1 MGKKLKACRHVIA
14 TLCLFWLAF
23 MLLGIIFTTFE
34 PLPLLKNSITLTGFI
49 AFVVSAFFF
58 HRHRFTVIYVFGHE
72 LTHWATA
79 KLFFKKTGRI
89 RVGRLSGSTEI
100 YNTNISITL
109 APYIIPFYL
118 MVVVGVFGISQLFV
132 YPSPL
137 WAAYMV
143 SALVGVTYAYHIMLN
158 IFALRQAQSDLE
170 LYGRV
175 FSLAFILAGNAL
187 FLLLALLIATA
198 QWKDAFHAFTKLLI
212 LQWDAL
218 RAIAHGLHEAL
229 HNYMTDKQ

>member
-14 TLCLFWLAF
+14 TLFLFWLAF
-23 MLLGIIFTTFE
+23 MLLGTILTTFK
-34 PLPLLKNSITLTGFI
+34 PLPLLKNSITLTGFV
-49 AFVVSAFFF
+49 AFVVSALFF
-58 HRHRFTVIYVFGHE
+58 HWHRFTVIYVFGHE

-79 KLFFKKTGRI
+79 KLFLKKTGRI

-100 YNTNISITL
+100 YNTNITITL

-137 WAAYMV
+137 WAAYTV
-143 SALVGVTYAYHIMLN
+143 SALVGMTYAYHIMLN

-170 LYGRV
+170 LYGKV

-198 QWKDAFHAFTKLLI
+198 QWKDAFHALAKLLI
-212 LQWDAL
+212 LQRDAL
-218 RAIAHGLHEAL
+218 RAIVFGLREAL
-229 HNYMTDKQ
+229 HNYATDKR

>member
-1 MGKKLKACRHVIA
+1 MGKKLKACRHGLA

-23 MLLGIIFTTFE
+23 MLLGTILTTFK
-34 PLPLLKNSITLTGFI
+34 LIPLLKNSITLTGFI
-49 AFVVSAFFF
+49 AFVVAAFIF
-58 HRHRFTVIYVFGHE
+58 HKHRFTVVYVFGHE

-79 KLFFKKTGRI
+79 KLFLKKTGRI

-100 YNTNISITL
+100 YNTNITITL

-118 MVVVGVFGISQLFV
+118 MVVVGLFGISQLFV

-137 WAAYMV
+137 WAAYTI
-143 SALVGVTYAYHIMLN
+143 STLVGVTYAYHIMLN

-170 LYGRV
+170 LYGKV

-187 FLLLALLIATA
+187 FLLLALLIATT
-198 QWKDAFHAFTKLLI
+198 QWKEAFHAFTKLLI
-212 LQWDAL
+212 FQWDAVK
-218 RAIAHGLHEAL
+218 AIALGLREAV
-229 HNYMTDKQ
+229 HNYRG